1 MALKTCILDIDK
13 GYSDEDGDLVFQEGL
28 DDGSDQGSC
37 SSESSADEEA
47 DFVEYNNKAFNSN
60 DMDSLS
66 KGWTAFIV
74 GIVAP

>member
-1 MALKTCILDIDK
+1 MGGGSVL
-13 GYSDEDGDLVFQEGL
+13 QEGL
-28 DDGSDQGSC
+28 DDGSDEGSC

-47 DFVEYNNKAFNSN
+47 DFMEYNSKAFNSKE
-60 DMDSLS
+60 MDSLS